1 MTKTPNPWFVALD
14 DGLTVPV
21 PGTGS
26 HRYDVG
32 RSRVLSR
39 GHEVELTEAFIEATR
54 DRYGDSPWSGGVPDE
69 PAQVARWGR
78 VRVLPGRLADH
89 PELVAL
95 IERETDERLEAERV
109 EAVRLAARHGAAH
122 QWRAQLAYDA
132 AKAARS

>member
-14 DGLTVPV
+14 DGLTVPS
-21 PGTGS
+21 PGTSG
-26 HRYDVG
+26 RYLIAAN
-32 RSRVLSR
+32 RVLHR
-39 GHEVELTEAFIEATR
+39 GAEVELSPEFIAATE
-54 DRYGDSPWSGGVPDE
+54 DRYGDSPWADGVPDE
-69 PAQVARWGR
+69 AAQVARWGR

-109 EAVRLAARHGAAH
+109 EAVRLAARHGVAH
-122 QWRAQLAYDA
+122 AWRAQLAYDA